1 MSGVSTCCSHTS
13 VNCLLLVTSGNSRYV
28 GATSSP
34 PGISTKV
41 IFLPFFS
48 NIHSQL
54 LVGYR
59 KDFFFLFNRLMFW
72 SFQWVS
78 SSYNFLLVFMFHT
91 DNSVV
96 IPNHRSDH
104 AALRKLWRLPSPPSF
119 PPRPGILSNE
129 VLCLAINPCILFP
142 FPLSPNM
149 PTLTESLPST
159 LAFLRSKSS

>member
-34 PGISTKV
+34 PDISTKV

-59 KDFFFLFNRLMFW
+59 KDFFFFLIGWCSDLSSGSHPHIIFY
-72 SFQWVS
+72 S
-78 SSYNFLLVFMFHT
+78 SSCSTQKTQLSFRTT
-91 DNSVV
+91 DL
-96 IPNHRSDH
+96 ITLRSESSGDSPVH
-104 AALRKLWRLPSPPSF
+104 PPSRQGQAYLAMRSYVLPQMHPLPLPS
-119 PPRPGILSNE
+119 
-129 VLCLAINPCILFP
+129 
-142 FPLSPNM
+142 SPNM